1 MTKEIKVDTNKLRQK
16 VEFLDSIGLKSW
28 SDYEAY
34 ARCLSYFDENE
45 KAAEYF
51 IEAAKLIEK
60 PMAVFEKKN
69 QKEYT
74 RLKLVQAN
82 YYRLAGEKELSLQ
95 QYGELSN
102 LLEDLFHYVGDKEQ
116 SEGLLTNLSYC
127 HFFLQ
132 DYEKSIYFGK
142 RVKEWVPISLG
153 FSQGILYDDQ
163 ARIEA
168 AMDDVIEDIK
178 REKSLHYYTGAEVSL
193 WDWYEIGKELLK

>member
-1 MTKEIKVDTNKLRQK
+1 MTKEIKVDTNKLREK
-16 VEFLDSIGLKSW
+16 VEFLDLIGLKSW
-28 SDYEAY
+28 TDYEAY
-34 ARCLSYFDENE
+34 ARCLSYFDEKE

-74 RLKLVQAN
+74 RFKLVQAN
-82 YYRLAGEKELSLQ
+82 FYRLAGEKEQSLQ
-95 QYGELSN
+95 QYGELSS
-102 LLEDLFHYVGDKEQ
+102 LLEDLYHYGRDKEQ

-132 DYEKSIYFGK
+132 DYEKSINFGK

-153 FSQGILYDDQ
+153 FSEGVLYDDQ

-168 AMDDVIEDIK
+168 AMQDVIEDIK
-178 REKSLHYYTGAEVSL
+178 REKSLPYYTGAEVSL
-193 WDWYEIGKELLK
+193 WDWYEIGKNLLE